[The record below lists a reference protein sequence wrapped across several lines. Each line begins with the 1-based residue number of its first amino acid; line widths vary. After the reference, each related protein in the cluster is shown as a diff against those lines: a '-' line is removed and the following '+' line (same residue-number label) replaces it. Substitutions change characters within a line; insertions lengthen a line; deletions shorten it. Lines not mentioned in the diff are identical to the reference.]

1 VTASGTLTLLSPR
14 NLFGQG
20 DDKRWLLIVG
30 SAVGHRRFPLYDA
43 QDVTQAMEATK
54 RILGYAPRWQPVV
67 TVEGWPP
74 AWTATQQK
82 RRKKAA

>member
-1 VTASGTLTLLSPR
+1 MTAAGVLTLLSPR
-14 NLFGQG
+14 NQYGQG

-30 SAVGHRRFPLYDA
+30 SAVGHRRIRL
-43 QDVTQAMEATK
+43 DVTNVEQAMVAAK

-82 RRKKAA
+82 RRTKAA